1 MVGIWKS
8 QTTDIVDLESTVTIL
23 TTQVF
28 VLACEL
34 KSDDCSNKLF
44 CSSELYCL
52 LAADADR
59 DQMFP
64 TPFVSFLF
72 EKVH

>member
-28 VLACEL
+28 V
-34 KSDDCSNKLF
+34 F
-44 CSSELYCL
+44 G
-52 LAADADR
+52 
-59 DQMFP
+59 M
-64 TPFVSFLF
+64 
-72 EKVH
+72 